1 MGHRLP
7 SQQDL
12 SASRRSEV
20 ERAWGDTW
28 PGDRVPTSTD
38 AEIAYQPLDPGQVS
52 VFRQAMLADRQAR
65 EKKRFPSLDNADIL
79 FSMPNS
85 SQALAWPTSFFLA
98 SLKPEYSIGIDELIQ
113 ETHQNL
119 LCTTIFLRDV
129 PPIGFLRVP
138 RPEYLTL
145 ALAAVGAS
153 ITPQKEEQALQLWH
167 TSASQ
172 LLGNLEVDNGVA
184 RKTDLVKAVRERLNS
199 IPDYATVFYMY
210 LRVSTPEQ
218 KSQWTLLETFAFL
231 SSDRIVRRR
240 ARMIHGCVKTVE
252 SALASTVAQITN
264 SH

>member
-1 MGHRLP
+1 MAHRLP

-12 SASRRSEV
+12 SASRRAQV
-20 ERAWGDTW
+20 EKAWGDTW

-98 SLKPEYSIGIDELIQ
+98 SLKPDYSIGIDELIQ

-129 PPIGFLRVP
+129 PPIDFLRVP

-145 ALAAVGAS
+145 TLAAVGAS
-153 ITPQKEEQALQLWH
+153 MTPQKEEQALQLWH
-167 TSASQ
+167 SSASQ

-199 IPDYATVFYMY
+199 IPDYATV
-210 LRVSTPEQ
+210 STCTSVFQ
-218 KSQWTLLETFAFL
+218 LLNKSQWTLLETFAFL

>member
-1 MGHRLP
+1 MVFMIPTPPEMAHRLP

-12 SASRRSEV
+12 SASGRAEV
-20 ERAWGDTW
+20 EKGWGDTW

-65 EKKRFPSLDNADIL
+65 EKKRFPSLDNADTL

-98 SLKPEYSIGIDELIQ
+98 SLKAEYRIGIDELIQ
-113 ETHQNL
+113 QTHQNL

-153 ITPQKEEQALQLWH
+153 MTPQKEEQALQLWH

-184 RKTDLVKAVRERLNS
+184 RKTDLVKA
-199 IPDYATVFYMY
+199 
-210 LRVSTPEQ
+210 
-218 KSQWTLLETFAFL
+218 WTLLETFAFL

-252 SALASTVAQITN
+252 FSPSFDRRPNYQQSLGSLEDFSRSILP
-264 SH
+264 